1 MVQRVNIQGVGIVN
15 FPDDMSSD
23 QITKVIET
31 EILKPTQQAKPEE
44 TGNFVRGLKS
54 YLPQTQEIIGGGE
67 AILGKA
73 IGSEGL
79 KKAGLENIKTAQ
91 AAQQQISKP
100 TDSLTQAWE
109 QGIGAVITDWL
120 PYQAGI
126 GVANIGETLATMGVG
141 AIAGGATAG
150 PLGAIGGG
158 IGGVIEKSLIK
169 KGIKEA
175 SEKILKEQ
183 GEEAAK
189 AFVENAAKKELSKE
203 LSKEMAKKG
212 GKAIGAEVGIGA
224 AAATHGMGE
233 VGSRAIEEAQ
243 AQGKSLDD
251 VELSRVLPAAAVHAV
266 SDYVANKIG
275 LAGLK
280 GTISPGGK
288 SILMDIVKNI
298 VVTGS
303 KEIRPEFLQSLAERY
318 GADLSLTDAQA
329 INEYIDTIGA
339 AYGMSAIPG
348 GIGGVRA
355 HYAQTAKTDKQ
366 EETPQ
371 EKVEDVKTQE
381 TAPPA
386 TDDILQS
393 MNENIKGV
401 KNVRTRNKRAD
412 QSTAGAG
419 ADVSGEAVE
428 ETVQQTAGDVGAAVD
443 ESGTPLGINQA
454 GTRAEQPALINDLQ
468 ENSHYA
474 TGWNDL
480 TKTSRIKLYRGENS
494 SNIKGG
500 DWWTSNREKAAKYG
514 DVIEVDLP
522 AKALENAAMGHGLN
536 DEFVFVGSKK
546 PPELAK
552 IEQVNAK
559 SVQQNL
565 FNQAG
570 TRAEQPALTKAEMA
584 QRDEA
589 NRNLAA
595 EQQAAQE
602 KFVSEEPIRAE
613 AMNVAERKRVDQAYK
628 VKTVQATSEDIGKD
642 TVTAYND
649 LITDY
654 NKQGE
659 GEKGGNL
666 PKWSGLNTAERAL
679 YNLVNKTQGP
689 DVAMDML
696 SGFRTGKRE
705 EAPTRAAY
713 IYEAN
718 RDTASKEHDIDMP
731 SWQQLSPEAQQAF
744 TTTLKRPPS
753 GVHKGENI
761 HDAFGSV
768 ASTLEEE
775 NVAYRGMTPAAVTE
789 AQTTLQEKSALDE
802 RQRETNV
809 EKIINDTQ
817 SKNETLEQT
826 VKGQKPVSNWEQ
838 VLTAAAEGANV
849 EKTPGAAR
857 VKATSNAV
865 ADKILNLLKGFGSDL
880 KFQFGS
886 IPTGQA
892 GQFNPSSNTITID
905 RNNFYQ
911 VEYDRNGNV
920 VNEVSRNLN
929 EVVMHEAVHYALDH
943 VVDNPKKAS
952 PAQQK
957 ALKELEKIYS
967 YIQQIPIGAQ
977 NQTVGNQFQI
987 GTFKE
992 FLAEAMSNAALQNA
1006 LASIKIVQ
1014 MSDVKAWKEL
1024 SGAERKLFGM
1034 FQDSQNVFSAFI
1046 KRVASAL
1053 GLRPS
1058 DAPVLE
1064 GILSKI
1070 ESVLD
1075 DEEYKLPSA
1084 EMRGKEI
1091 SYAGGAKKPKERGT
1105 QTPEE
1110 MVDSLS
1116 DLSAKPRRS
1125 TKQIVEHAM
1134 TSKAREWA
1142 IKKFQNSR
1150 VAIKNWQDDLQRAGK
1165 IIAGEDG
1172 FNNVY
1177 DMIVT
1182 AFGRATFLQREYLD
1196 QPIQALQN
1204 TIDTYVAASGKTLDE
1219 ALKWL
1224 HVYAEAL
1231 HEPERRLAK
1240 YVMNV
1245 PLSQKKNIKFQGKNI
1260 SAATMRD
1267 NIMNTLALGVNKETA
1282 KAYRQYLDWLVA
1294 NHKDATGHSPAGYKS
1309 IDVNSSEYNVIG
1321 GRTAK
1326 EIQGV
1331 LARLNPKSP
1340 DYDAFAPQVMAV
1352 MRALKPVQDATIEL
1366 NKKGNYW
1373 SSALDGVK
1381 EFYGFENYVPFKGRP
1396 DKLQPGNI
1404 AQLELNGPR
1413 LSNELRSF
1421 EGAFG
1426 GRMSESNNPVVQTM
1440 VESTLAVAR
1449 AGRAGLTQSIKNAV
1463 EQKLIPGK
1471 VTGTY
1476 SFAQRYRGEVN
1487 EEELKARN
1495 VVLNYNE
1502 DGSMDVIEIHDQ
1514 KLLEAIRRTYQESHP
1529 VMDWVNGLT
1538 SFIGQTHTRYNP
1550 SFPVL
1555 NFVRDVLTNS
1565 YVIAVEMSPLDAASY
1580 LGSVVTKSI
1589 PAMHTAWK
1597 VSNMF
1602 AKGNVEGIRAYAKKN
1617 DFAKNMLEYLEH
1629 GGQVSVVQGLS
1640 VQGQLE
1646 QLYSTSNKHGVLKT
1660 KQQIDKVFDT
1670 WVNMFELSARTA
1682 AYMTTKSN
1690 LLSKG
1695 MSQKQAQEQATVYAK
1710 RLANFEEVGDWGK
1723 AMGAAFM
1730 FFRPSATGAVRATE
1744 AISPMLRKWEN
1755 VEKELPDTIRKDK
1768 KALAT
1773 YKESFMKQSK
1783 SAKLVTAALI
1793 GMGMAAYSVSAMF
1806 SGDDDE
1812 DRNKTLNDDMSR
1824 WTRYARFPIP
1834 FSEDK
1839 VVQIPWGFGLGAF
1852 AAVGAQMAG
1861 MGSNTNMTLGKFIG
1875 NVANIAFDSFIPL
1888 PISRMNPVDNF
1899 EGWIVD
1905 TVSPSIIRPFVEHAM
1920 NVNGLGQQIYNAQ
1933 SRMSDAY
1940 TSGDNIPDMYKDAA
1954 QVLFNITDGAVDI
1967 TPNSLYFFANNYLDG
1982 VTRIA
1987 HNGYGV
1993 GLMLAGQKE
2002 FDIRHDVPLADAFV
2016 STTTN
2021 VDAAKFTE
2029 VQAKVADMERKI
2041 NTFKNNPTRMM
2052 DYINKHPIDSAI
2064 VDFYNQAVAS
2074 DLKDLQEQAKWI
2086 RTNDDFTPKDK
2097 TEYLRDNKKLQNMV
2111 KKRIVDQVDMI
2122 QEFGED

>member
-1 MVQRVNIQGVGIVN
+1 MVQRVNIQGVGVVN
-15 FPDDMSSD
+15 FPDDMSPD
-23 QITKVIET
+23 QISKVIET
-31 EILKPTQQAKPEE
+31 EIIKPTQQQAKPEE

-79 KKAGLENIKTAQ
+79 KQRGLENLKSAQ

-100 TDSLTQAWE
+100 SDSLSEAWN
-109 QGIGAVITDWL
+109 QGIGTVITEWL
-120 PYQAGI
+120 PYQMGI
-126 GVANIGETLATMGVG
+126 GVANIGETLAASTVG
-141 AIAGGATAG
+141 AIAGGVSAG

-158 IGGVIEKSLIK
+158 IGGALEKSLIK

-175 SEKILKEQ
+175 AEKILKEQ
-183 GEEAAK
+183 GEDAAK
-189 AFVENAAKKELSKE
+189 SFVENAAKKELSKE

-212 GKAIGAEVGIGA
+212 GRAVGADVGIGA

-233 VGSRAIEEAQ
+233 VGSRAVEEAQ

-251 VELSRVLPAAAVHAV
+251 VELSRVLPAATIHALT
-266 SDYVANKIG
+266 DYTADKIG

-280 GTISPGGK
+280 GVLSPGGK
-288 SILMDIVKNI
+288 SIVADIVKNI
-298 VVTGS
+298 AVTGT
-303 KEIRPEFLQSLAERY
+303 KEIPSELVQSLAERY
-318 GADLSLTDAQA
+318 GANLSLTDKQA
-329 INEYIDTIGA
+329 IQEYIDTAGA
-339 AYGMSAIPG
+339 AYGMSVVPG

-355 HYAQTAKTDKQ
+355 HYANTATVDKQ
-366 EETPQ
+366 QETPQ
-371 EKVEDVKTQE
+371 EQTENTKTQE

-412 QSTAGAG
+412 KSAVGT
-419 ADVSGEAVE
+419 DTTIPSEAVE
-428 ETVQQTAGDVGAAVD
+428 ETVQQTTGDDGVTVD
-443 ESGTPLGINQA
+443 ESGATLGI
-454 GTRAEQPALINDLQ
+454 
-468 ENSHYA
+468 
-474 TGWNDL
+474 
-480 TKTSRIKLYRGENS
+480 
-494 SNIKGG
+494 
-500 DWWTSNREKAAKYG
+500 
-514 DVIEVDLP
+514 
-522 AKALENAAMGHGLN
+522 
-536 DEFVFVGSKK
+536 
-546 PPELAK
+546 
-552 IEQVNAK
+552 
-559 SVQQNL
+559 
-565 FNQAG
+565 NQAG

-589 NRNLAA
+589 NRRLAE

-613 AMNVAERKRVDQAYK
+613 AMNAAERKRVNQAYK
-628 VKTVQATSEDIGKD
+628 VKTLQASSEDIGKD

-649 LITDY
+649 LITEY

-705 EAPTRAAY
+705 EAPTSAAY

-718 RDTASKEHDIDMP
+718 KDTASKEHNVDMP

-789 AQTTLQEKSALDE
+789 AQTTLQEKSALNE

-817 SKNETLEQT
+817 AVNETLEQAA
-826 VKGQKPVSNWEQ
+826 KGEKQESNWEQ

-849 EKTPGAAR
+849 EQTPGAAR
-857 VKATSNAV
+857 VKATSNVV

-920 VNEVSRNLN
+920 VNEISRNLN
-929 EVVMHEAVHYALDH
+929 EVVMHEALHYALDH
-943 VVDNPKKAS
+943 IVDNPKKATA
-952 PAQQK
+952 AQQQ
-957 ALKELEKIYS
+957 AIKELQKIHS
-967 YIQQIPIGAQ
+967 YIQEIPVGAQ

-987 GTFKE
+987 GSFKE
-992 FLAEAMSNAALQNA
+992 FLAEAMTNAALQNA
-1006 LASIKIVQ
+1006 LASIKIVP
-1014 MSDVKAWKEL
+1014 MSDIKAWKEL

-1075 DEEYKLPSA
+1075 DEEYRLPSA

-1091 SYAGGAKKPKERGT
+1091 SYAGQAKKPKERGT
-1105 QTPEE
+1105 QSPEE

-1116 DLSAKPRRS
+1116 DISAKPRRS

-1134 TSKAREWA
+1134 TAKAREWA

-1150 VAIKNWQDDLQRAGK
+1150 VAIKKWQDDLQRAGK

-1182 AFGRATFLQREYLD
+1182 AFGRATFLQHEYLD
-1196 QPIQALQN
+1196 QPIQSLQN
-1204 TIDTYVAASGKTLDE
+1204 AIDTYVSASGKTLDE

-1245 PLSQKKNIKFQGKNI
+1245 PLSQKKNIKFQGKMV
-1260 SAATMRD
+1260 SAATMRET
-1267 NIMNTLALGVNKETA
+1267 IMDTLALGVNKETA
-1282 KAYRQYLDWLVA
+1282 KGYRQYLNWLVD

-1309 IDVNSSEYNVIG
+1309 VDVNSSEYNVIG

-1340 DYDAFAPQVMAV
+1340 DYDVFAPQVMAV
-1352 MRALKPVQDATIEL
+1352 MKALVPVQDATIEL
-1366 NKKGNYW
+1366 NRKGNYW
-1373 SSALDGVK
+1373 SPALDGVK

-1449 AGRAGLTQSIKNAV
+1449 AGRSGLTQAIKNAV

-1471 VTGTY
+1471 VTGTF

-1495 VVLNYNE
+1495 VILNYNE

-1514 KLLEAIRRTYQESHP
+1514 RLLEAIRRTYQESHP
-1529 VMDWVNGLT
+1529 VLDWANGLT

-1550 SFPVL
+1550 SFPLL

-1565 YVIAVEMSPLDAASY
+1565 YVIAVEMSPRDAASY

-1646 QLYSTSNKHGVLKT
+1646 QLYSSSNKHGVLKT
-1660 KQQIDKVFDT
+1660 KQQVDKVFDT

-1690 LLSKG
+1690 LLASG
-1695 MSQKQAQEQATVYAK
+1695 ASQKQAQEQATVYAK

-1744 AISPMLRKWEN
+1744 AIAPMLRNWET
-1755 VEKELPDTIRKDK
+1755 VAKELPDTIRKDK
-1768 KALAT
+1768 KALAA
-1773 YKESFMKQSK
+1773 YKESFMKQR
-1783 SAKLVTAALI
+1783 AAARVVTASLI
-1793 GMGMAAYSVSAMF
+1793 GLGMVAYTISAMF

-1839 VVQIPWGFGLGAF
+1839 VIQIPWGFGLGAF

-1861 MGSNTNMTLGKFIG
+1861 MGTNTNMTLGKFIG
-1875 NVANIAFDSFIPL
+1875 NVTNIAFDSFIPL

-1905 TVSPSIIRPFVEHAM
+1905 TVSPSVVRPFVEHAM
-1920 NVNGLGQQIYNAQ
+1920 NVNGLGQQIYNSQ

-1954 QVLFNITDGAVDI
+1954 QLLFNITDGAVDI
-1967 TPNSLYFFANNYLDG
+1967 TPNSMYFFANNYLDG
-1982 VTRIA
+1982 VSRIA

-1993 GLMLAGQKE
+1993 GLMLAGKKD

-2021 VDAAKFTE
+2021 VDATKFAET
-2029 VQAKVADMERKI
+2029 QAKVLDMQRKI
-2041 NTFKNNPTRMM
+2041 NTFKNDPSKMLDYM
-2052 DYINKHPIDSAI
+2052 DKHPMDAAI
-2064 VDFYNQAVAS
+2064 VDFYTKAVAE
-2074 DLKDLQEQAKWI
+2074 DLKGLQEQAKWI
-2086 RTNDDFTPKDK
+2086 RTNPDFTPKDK
-2097 TEYLRDNKKLQNMV
+2097 SELLKDNKKTQNMM
-2111 KKRIVDQVDMI
+2111 KKRIVDQV
-2122 QEFGED
+2122 EFIEEMGND